1 MRKSRRLLRYWG
13 KYPRALGKIYAPVRP
28 QDFLSFRRCKDT
40 TFRLRFTNKFS
51 KIFDFFFSPFR
62 VTALQSKIQR
72 FLVLK
77 ENYIYIYIYIYINI
91 ELLFGYSTI
100 IFLDCNTVTETLS
113 YNFWRFLL
121 QVWKICYTFASS

>member
-51 KIFDFFFSPFR
+51 KIFDFFLVRF
-62 VTALQSKIQR
+62 ALQR
-72 FLVLK
+72 
-77 ENYIYIYIYIYINI
+77 
-91 ELLFGYSTI
+91 YSRKFI
-100 IFLDCNTVTETLS
+100 DS
-113 YNFWRFLL
+113 Y
-121 QVWKICYTFASS
+121 S

>member
-51 KIFDFFFSPFR
+51 KIFDFFCPLR
-62 VTALQSKIQR
+62 VTALQLKIQR

-77 ENYIYIYIYIYINI
+77 FYYIYIYIYIYINI
-91 ELLFGYSTI
+91 ELFLGYSTI
-100 IFLDCNTVTETLS
+100 IFWTVTL
-113 YNFWRFLL
+113 
-121 QVWKICYTFASS
+121 

>member
-51 KIFDFFFSPFR
+51 KIFEINFR
-62 VTALQSKIQR
+62 VRYALQR
-72 FLVLK
+72 
-77 ENYIYIYIYIYINI
+77 
-91 ELLFGYSTI
+91 YSRK
-100 IFLDCNTVTETLS
+100 FND
-113 YNFWRFLL
+113 Y
-121 QVWKICYTFASS
+121 YP